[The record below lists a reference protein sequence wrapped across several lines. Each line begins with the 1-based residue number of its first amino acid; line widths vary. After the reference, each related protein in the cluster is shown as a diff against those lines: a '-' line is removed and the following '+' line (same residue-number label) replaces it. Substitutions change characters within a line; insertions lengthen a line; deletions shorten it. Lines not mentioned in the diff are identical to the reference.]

1 MVMAAGNRGN
11 GSPGVGAVRRSL
23 VSSRLFVTAP
33 EVPER
38 WFVLHTHS
46 RQEKALAETL
56 QARGIKSFLPLVR
69 GVRYYGHRRR
79 VSQRPLFPSYVFLWG
94 SLEETYFAVSTK
106 RVTQVLTV
114 VDQDRLDR
122 ELYSIRLAL
131 VGDATL
137 DPYPFL
143 AVGKRARVTAG
154 PLRGV
159 EGLIQSRP
167 SETRLV
173 LCVHTL
179 GQAVSTEIDPA
190 LLEPAE

>member
-1 MVMAAGNRGN
+1 
-11 GSPGVGAVRRSL
+11 
-23 VSSRLFVTAP
+23 
-33 EVPER
+33 
-38 WFVLHTHS
+38 
-46 RQEKALAETL
+46 
-56 QARGIKSFLPLVR
+56 VR

-173 LCVHTL
+173 LCVYTL